1 MKKDFLVVGLMS
13 GTSLDGLDLAAC
25 RFIPNEAGWGF
36 EILAAESISYS
47 DSLRE
52 QLKRSVELSGLDLSL
67 LDISLGRFFGE
78 KVRDFCGH
86 YKLVPDFIGSH
97 GHTVFHQPEKQLT
110 LQIGNPEA
118 IGHFSGFPVVANF
131 RLADVLAG
139 GQGAPLVPFG
149 EHYLF
154 PDYSF
159 FLNLGGI
166 SNVGM
171 HKGQEMSGFD
181 VSACNMGLNYLAG
194 KKGLA
199 YDMNGNIAR
208 SGALDEKL
216 FNSLNGLDYFRV
228 KGPKSL
234 GFEWFE
240 SSVVPILEA
249 SPASLENKLCT
260 FVHHIAFQVNQSI
273 RVVAGGPAK
282 VLATG
287 GGALN
292 SFLVEQLNVY
302 GGGELVYEVPDKTI
316 VEFKEAL
323 VFAFLALQRALG
335 KTNIS
340 SRVTGSARDH
350 SAGSMHGPFWVTH

>member
-25 RFIPNEAGWGF
+25 RFIPNETGWGF
-36 EILAAESISYS
+36 EILAAESIGYS
-47 DSLRE
+47 ESLRE
-52 QLKRSVELSGLDLSL
+52 QLKRSVGLSGLDLSL

-86 YKLVPDFIGSH
+86 YKLLPNFIGSH

-118 IGHFSGFPVVANF
+118 ISHFSGFPVVANF

-154 PDYSF
+154 PVYSF

-171 HKGQEMSGFD
+171 HKEQDMSGFD

-208 SGALDEKL
+208 SGVVDVKL
-216 FNSLNGLDYFRV
+216 FDALNGLDYFRV
-228 KGPKSL
+228 NGPKSL

-240 SSVVPILEA
+240 SSVAPMLEA
-249 SPASLENKLCT
+249 SSAPLENKLCT

-273 RVVAGGPAK
+273 AAVADGPAK

-292 SFLVEQLNVY
+292 SFLVEQLNVR
-302 GGGELVYEVPDKTI
+302 GGGQFTYDVPEKTI

-323 VFAFLALQRALG
+323 VFAFLALQRTLG
-335 KTNIS
+335 KPNVS
-340 SRVTGSARDH
+340 SRVTGSVKDH
-350 SAGSMHGPFWVTH
+350 SAGSLHGTFRVTD